1 MKILKKA
8 MILNLLFIGTSYA
21 YADLNY
27 KKKGC
32 PIPDIIV
39 EAITRKEN
47 APKYPFYIRTNS
59 TKTFDE
65 FTKIVNKFP
74 HQKTKDKMVIKCLK
88 KENCKNIANLLISK
102 GITNLDLG
110 LHQINYNSYPDK
122 NLDMFFNPNLSYYKA
137 CYVLLEK
144 MKMKKTWNW
153 NVIAGYHS
161 FSEELNKNY
170 KKDLQ
175 EIFLEIAKERGYTII
190 PKEKKL

>member
-1 MKILKKA
+1 MKILRKT
-8 MILNLLFIGTSYA
+8 IIVNLLFIGTSYA

-65 FTKIVNKFP
+65 FIKIVDKFP
-74 HQKTKDKMVIKCLK
+74 HQKTKDKMVIKCLE

-110 LHQINYNSYPDK
+110 LHQINYNSYPDA
-122 NLDMFFNPNLSYYKA
+122 NLVMFFNPNLSYYKA
-137 CYVLLEK
+137 CYVLVEK
-144 MKMKKTWNW
+144 MKIKKTWNW
-153 NVIAGYHS
+153 KVIAGYHS
-161 FSEELNKNY
+161 FSKELNENY

-175 EIFLEIAKERGYTII
+175 EIFLEIARERGYAVI

>member
-1 MKILKKA
+1 MKILRKT
-8 MILNLLFIGTSYA
+8 IVINLLFIGISCA

-32 PIPDIIV
+32 PIPDIIM
-39 EAITRKEN
+39 ESITRKEN

-59 TKTFDE
+59 EKTFDE

-74 HQKTKDKMVIKCLK
+74 HQKTKDKMVIKCFE
-88 KENCKNIANLLISK
+88 KENCKSIANILIK
-102 GITNLDLG
+102 NRIENIDLG
-110 LHQINYNSYPDK
+110 LHQINYKSFPDK
-122 NLDMFFNPNLSYYKA
+122 NLDMYFNPNLSYYKA
-137 CYVLLEK
+137 CYVLIEK
-144 MKMKKTWNW
+144 MKIKKTWNW
-153 NVIAGYHS
+153 KVIAGYHS
-161 FSEELNKNY
+161 FSKELNENY